1 MMGLAELA
9 EAYSSAASVLAGI
22 ADQLAGN
29 PDDPEAIAMALRETV
44 AVLDQLVGIEPDAQT
59 RAGLQQLGAD
69 LNKAGTIAPDKMR
82 EIARACYDIAQNYRA
97 QLAQWNNI
105 WT

>member
-1 MMGLAELA
+1 MGLSELA
-9 EAYSSAASVLAGI
+9 EAYGSTAGVLTGI

-29 PDDPEAIAMALRETV
+29 PHDPETIATALRETI
-44 AVLDQLVGIEPDAQT
+44 AILDQLVGIEPDAQT
-59 RAGLQQLGAD
+59 CAGMHQLGAD
-69 LNKAGTIAPDKMR
+69 LNKAGNITPDKIR
-82 EIARACYDIAQNYRA
+82 EIAHACYHIAQNYRE

>member
-1 MMGLAELA
+1 MMHLAERA
-9 EAYSSAASVLAGI
+9 EAYSSAASILAAI

-29 PDDPEAIAMALRETV
+29 PDDPEAIATALRETT

-59 RAGLQQLGAD
+59 CAGMHQLGAD
-69 LNKAGTIAPDKMR
+69 LNKAGNITPDKIR
-82 EIARACYDIAQNYRA
+82 EIAHACYHIAQNYRE